1 MGGTRTGHRR
11 RLIVLSFGIAF
22 GLAACGPASPPPG
35 LPTPVIVPSTM
46 VPSPRT
52 DENSLIAHEELV
64 EKAGSG
70 VIDVYF
76 VGDSIT
82 RRWGALD
89 YPEFLEHWNETFSG
103 WNAANFAW
111 GGDRTENILWRLEN
125 GELEGVSPEVFVV
138 QAGTNNLGDEA
149 DPDAAARTI
158 AAGIRAIVETCRE
171 HTPDATVLLTGVFP
185 RSDRPEF
192 NPIIRSINAELAAF
206 ADGERVRFIDIGDAL
221 SDANGLLLDS
231 VSPDGLHLG
240 LEGYRVWAS
249 ALVPALNEIP
259 GPPAA
264 EDRAPPPT
272 GNPAAR

>member
-1 MGGTRTGHRR
+1 M
-11 RLIVLSFGIAF
+11 L
-22 GLAACGPASPPPG
+22 
-35 LPTPVIVPSTM
+35 PSTA
-46 VPSPRT
+46 VPTPRT
-52 DENSLIAHEELV
+52 DENSVMAHEELL
-64 EKAGSG
+64 EKARSG

-76 VGDSIT
+76 IGDSIT

-89 YPEFLEHWNETFSG
+89 YPEFLEHWNQTFSG

-125 GELEGVSPEVFVV
+125 GELDGVSPEVFVV
-138 QAGTNNLGDEA
+138 QAGTNNLGDA
-149 DPDAAARTI
+149 SDVDTAVRTI

-171 HTPDATVLLTGVFP
+171 HAPDAAVLLFGVFP

-192 NPIIRSINAELAAF
+192 NPIIQSINAELAAF
-206 ADGERVRFIDIGDAL
+206 ADPEQVRFIDIGPAL
-221 SDANGLLLDS
+221 SDANGRLLDS

-240 LEGYRVWAS
+240 LEGYRVWES
-249 ALVPALNEIP
+249 ALVPALNDIL

-264 EDRAPPPT
+264 EDRAPPAT